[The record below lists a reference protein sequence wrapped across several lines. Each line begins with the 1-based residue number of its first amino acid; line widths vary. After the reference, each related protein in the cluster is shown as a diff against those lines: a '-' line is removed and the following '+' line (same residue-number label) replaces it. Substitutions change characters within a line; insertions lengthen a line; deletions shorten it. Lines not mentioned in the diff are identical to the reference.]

1 MNGMNKEIW
10 KDIEGYEG
18 LYQVSNLGRVRS
30 TTRKQL
36 ANIRNNKYITK
47 KGQVLTPMI
56 SNAGYGR
63 VTLFK
68 ERKRKMYSV
77 HRLVAMAFIDNPDNL
92 PEVNHKDGNKRN
104 NELHNLEWCSKSANV
119 KHAYDNKLT
128 KHYTRKILQYGANG
142 ELLKEWDSLISI
154 TRELGFNFKTI
165 QTVCAGRG
173 RAKRAFGY
181 VWKYDTREEYL

>member
-1 MNGMNKEIW
+1 MQEVW

-104 NELHNLEWCSKSANV
+104 NEIHNLEWCSKSANA

-128 KHYTRKILQYGANG
+128 KHYTRKILQYNVNG

-154 TRELGFNFKTI
+154 TRELGYNFKTI
-165 QTVCAGRG
+165 QSVCAGHG
-173 RAKRAFGY
+173 RAKTAFGY
-181 VWKYDTREEYL
+181 IWKYA